1 MELAPVQVNEQE
13 ILQGDGEFSF
23 PGIVD
28 APFFDSTFHLA
39 AQILNR
45 PSILSGVIDPQG
57 QCFKLQE
64 GIPAIKDVFA
74 FAAETVTII
83 PDLSKDSTFSSHPLV
98 TGAPNFIFYA
108 GIPMVAANGSVT
120 GTFCIWDPTPAVL
133 TEEKILA
140 LQSLAGVVSAHYE
153 QAKKLAWQHQKI
165 EELKTA
171 NADLDSFANIAAH
184 DLKSPLNAIISLTHL
199 IKSNYGTALDEEGN
213 EYISFLGMAAN
224 NLTEL
229 VTGIQNYSR
238 STQVLSEQKESI
250 IFTDL
255 IEEVTGLLEIPGN
268 VSIQYEKNEMVI
280 ASSKVALT
288 QILLNLLDNAI
299 RYNDKDEIVI
309 DIQFEEG
316 KNSYTISVKDNGPG
330 ITGVAKDKVFDLFK
344 TLQKKIK
351 EKKDTTIGLAIVKKL
366 VEKLNGAIHM
376 LPEEPC
382 GTTVIITIPK

>member
-13 ILQGDGEFSF
+13 ILLGDGEFPF
-23 PGIVD
+23 PGIID
-28 APFFDSTFHLA
+28 APFFDSAFHLA

-57 QCFKLQE
+57 KCFKLQE
-64 GIPAIKDVFA
+64 GIPAVKDVFA
-74 FAAETVTII
+74 FATETITII
-83 PDLSKDSTFSSHPLV
+83 PDLSKDSTFSNNPLV
-98 TGAPNFIFYA
+98 AGAPNFIFYA
-108 GIPMVAANGSVT
+108 GIPMVAANGSIS
-120 GTFCIWDPTPAVL
+120 GTFCIWDTTPAAL

-140 LQSLAGVVSAHYE
+140 LQSLAAVLAAHYE

-213 EYISFLGMAAN
+213 EYITFLGMAAN

-238 STQVLSEQKESI
+238 STQVLSEHKEPI

-255 IEEVTGLLEIPGN
+255 VEEVTGLLEIPAN
-268 VSIQYEKNEMVI
+268 VYIQYEKNEKVI

-299 RYNDKDEIVI
+299 RYNDKDTIIIE
-309 DIQFEEG
+309 IQFEEE
-316 KNSYTISVKDNGPG
+316 KNSYIISVKDNGPG
-330 ITGVAKDKVFDLFK
+330 ITGVGKDKVFDLFK

>member
-1 MELAPVQVNEQE
+1 MELAPVQINEQDTM
-13 ILQGDGEFSF
+13 LGDGEFSF
-23 PGIVD
+23 PGIID
-28 APFFDSTFHLA
+28 ASFFNSAFHLA

-57 QCFKLQE
+57 KCFKLQD
-64 GIPAIKDVFA
+64 GVPAIKDVFA
-74 FAAETVTII
+74 FATEKVTVIT
-83 PDLSKDSTFSSHPLV
+83 DLSKSSAFRSNPLV
-98 TGAPNFIFYA
+98 AGAPNFIFYA
-108 GIPMVAANGSVT
+108 GIPMIAASGGVT
-120 GTFCIWDPTPAVL
+120 GTFCLWDTAPAEP
-133 TEEKILA
+133 TEEQVLA
-140 LQSLAGVVSAHYE
+140 LQSLAGVVGAHYE

-213 EYISFLGMAAN
+213 EYIAFLGMAAN

-238 STQVLSEQKESI
+238 STQVLSEQKEPI
-250 IFTDL
+250 NFTDL
-255 IEEVTGLLEIPGN
+255 VEEVTGLLEIPEN
-268 VSIQYEKNEMVI
+268 VSIRYEKNEKVI
-280 ASSKVALT
+280 ASSRVALI

-330 ITGVAKDKVFDLFK
+330 ITGVARDKIFDLFK

-351 EKKDTTIGLAIVKKL
+351 EKKDITIGLAIVKKL

-376 LPEEPC
+376 QPEEPC
-382 GTTVIITIPK
+382 GTTFIITIPK